1 MNPINLFLACMI
13 IVLFGWAILF
23 SIGIT
28 IVCMK
33 EIRKM
38 IRNLIGLE

>member
-1 MNPINLFLACMI
+1 MM

-23 SIGIT
+23 CIGIA

-33 EIRKM
+33 EIRRI
-38 IRNLIGLE
+38 IRKLIGLE